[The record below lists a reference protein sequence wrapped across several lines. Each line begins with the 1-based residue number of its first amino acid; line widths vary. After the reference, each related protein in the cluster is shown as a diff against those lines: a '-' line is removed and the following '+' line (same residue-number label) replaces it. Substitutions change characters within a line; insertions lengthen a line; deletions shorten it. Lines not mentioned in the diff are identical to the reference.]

1 MKYEKMRGGKMEK
14 INIFMV
20 DDEAIILKGLETTYS
35 WDKMG
40 AVVVGTSRNPR
51 KAVDE
56 ILEKQPDIVITD
68 IRMKQMTGLDLI
80 QEVNRRA
87 EKKCLWIVISAYR
100 DFEYAQRACELG
112 AFTYLLKPIEDSKL
126 EEAVLSAAKTI
137 RQSRK
142 SRKILRD
149 YEHFIENNRKV
160 FENYMVGKFSGDQ
173 IDEEELQ
180 EALARFGGKDWD
192 AFSCR
197 AVCLDFV
204 RVLETKSRQAVTQEK
219 IAGFLEQDLGEAYQ
233 YFYFQNESGYRTIIL
248 AAQGEEYLV
257 IPVLEREM
265 GRLRQKFSVDFRYGI
280 SGISRGIKGLK
291 EVYVQAVENLEQV
304 NGKKRDMAELEQIR
318 SHARTYISQAISYVQ
333 EHLDDEFLSVG
344 MAAREVHLNP
354 VYFGRLFGQGMQRS
368 FKQYLLE
375 ERIRLAKSLLKTT
388 DDTITEI
395 CERVGIPNPSYFTQQ
410 FKKHVG
416 CLPTEYRKEAYEKK

>member
-1 MKYEKMRGGKMEK
+1 MEK
-14 INIFMV
+14 IKIFLV

-56 ILEKQPDIVITD
+56 ILEKRPDIVITD

-80 QEVNRRA
+80 QEVNGRA

-100 DFEYAQRACELG
+100 DFEYAQKACELG

-126 EEAVLSAAKTI
+126 EEAVQSAAKTI
-137 RQSRK
+137 RQNRK
-142 SRKILRD
+142 SRKILQD
-149 YEHFIENNRKV
+149 YEHFIENNKKV

-180 EALARFGGKDWD
+180 EALERFGGKNRD
-192 AFSCR
+192 AFFYR
-197 AVCLDFV
+197 AVCMDFV
-204 RVLETKSRQAVTQEK
+204 RVFDEKNRQSVTQEE
-219 IAGFLEQDLGEAYQ
+219 IAGFLEHDLGEAYQ
-233 YFYFQNESGYRTIIL
+233 YFYFQNESGYRIMIL
-248 AAQGEEYLV
+248 SASRGEYLV
-257 IPVLEREM
+257 LPVLEREM
-265 GRLRQKFSVDFRYGI
+265 ELLKQKFSVDLRYGI
-280 SGISRGIKGLK
+280 SGTGRGIKGLK
-291 EVYVQAVENLEQV
+291 ETYVQAVENLEQAD
-304 NGKKRDMAELEQIR
+304 GKKRDMTELDQIR

-395 CERVGIPNPSYFTQQ
+395 CEKVGIPNPSYFTQQ

-416 CLPTEYRKEAYEKK
+416 CLPTEYRKEMYEEK